1 VAAGALRTVWA
12 LVDEASGGY
21 SDGEEDDGLLAR
33 QTDLRRTHGTRSGSG
48 RRAASAGPS
57 SAPQSQSAAAPASAL
72 LRAVVVD
79 CSRVIDIDA
88 TGCRALGDARDSFTR
103 AGVPFLLAALPGPV
117 RDTLQ
122 RFGVGAEDEGSA
134 AALRRSTRLLTVAA
148 ALRALDEADEAERA
162 EKERGAVAAVAAA
175 AGAEAA
181 AGETASPTEPRILNS
196 EPRP

>member
-1 VAAGALRTVWA
+1 MRG
-12 LVDEASGGY
+12 S
-21 SDGEEDDGLLAR
+21 
-33 QTDLRRTHGTRSGSG
+33 RSGSG
-48 RRAASAGPS
+48 HGAPSSGPS
-57 SAPQSQSAAAPASAL
+57 SAPPSPSTAPPARAL

-88 TGCRALGDARDSFTR
+88 TGCRALGDARDAFTR

-122 RFGVGAEDEGSA
+122 RFGVGAEDESSA

-162 EKERGAVAAVAAA
+162 DAERKVA
-175 AGAEAA
+175 AEAA
-181 AGETASPTEPRILNS
+181 ARQAASPTPEPRILNN
-196 EPRP
+196 EPRPAVFYSAFF